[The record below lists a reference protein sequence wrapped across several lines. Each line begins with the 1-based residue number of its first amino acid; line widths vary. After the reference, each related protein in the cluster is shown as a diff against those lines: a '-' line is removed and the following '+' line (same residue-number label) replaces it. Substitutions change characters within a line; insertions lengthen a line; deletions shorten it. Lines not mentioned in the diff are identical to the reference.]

1 MRKIIITTF
10 MTMDGVL
17 QAPGGPTEDP
27 THGFKWGGWSA
38 PYGDEVIMETLGKI
52 MAEPF
57 DLLLGR
63 FTYDIFS
70 AYWPYVKD
78 NPIAEKFSN
87 IEKFVVSG
95 KPIELTWAKS
105 TLITGD
111 VVAGLKELKKQDG
124 PNLLVHGSSK
134 LVQTLLANGLADQLH
149 IWTYPITLGKGKRL
163 FGEGTQPAAWK
174 LTEIKHSTTGVI
186 LASYEP
192 SGEVKI
198 GDLTN
203 PEQEPSAAEIARR
216 ERIAKEV

>member
-17 QAPGGPTEDP
+17 QAPGGPAEDP

-38 PYGDEVIMETLGKI
+38 PYGDDILMEVLGNI
-52 MAEPF
+52 MAKPF

-78 NPIAEKFSN
+78 NPIAEKFDN
-87 IEKFVVSG
+87 IEKFVVSS
-95 KPIELTWAKS
+95 KPIELSWSKS

-111 VVAGLKELKKQDG
+111 VVAGLKQLKKQDG

-134 LVQTLLANGLADQLH
+134 LVQTLLANDLADQLH
-149 IWTYPITLGKGKRL
+149 VWTYPITLGKGKRL
-163 FGEGTQPAAWK
+163 FGEGTQPREWK
-174 LTEIKHSTTGVI
+174 LMDIKHSSTGVI

-198 GDLTN
+198 GDLTS
-203 PEQEPSAAEIARR
+203 PEQEPSAAELERR
-216 ERIAKEV
+216 KKIAKEA